1 MMMYHHTK
9 FGHQRLSGSED
20 ISLSKAGHTDRWTD
34 RWTQGHSNSSLV
46 PLNFVMRWVGGEYN
60 KVPHAKIKSHEL
72 AVQHKHKPVS
82 TTVAIL
88 KQAGSNSKTMHHS
101 GS

>member
-1 MMMYHHTK
+1 
-9 FGHQRLSGSED
+9 
-20 ISLSKAGHTDRWTD
+20 
-34 RWTQGHSNSSLV
+34 
-46 PLNFVMRWVGGEYN
+46 MRWVGGEYN

-72 AVQHKHKPVS
+72 AVQHKYKPVS
-82 TTVAIL
+82 TAVAIL